1 MNKKVI
7 SLAMICIIC
16 SAQSACLPANKKNI
30 MPKNTKMGSITE
42 EQNNGR
48 INYNQAIQPD
58 IDEGEL
64 EQLKKSMAEKYQN
77 IAPKQWGE
85 NVEGVVRKISTTSK
99 VVALTFDACGGSTL
113 GSAYDKELI
122 DFLIKENIKAT
133 LFINS
138 RWIDANRDLFNQ
150 LSANSLFEIE
160 NHGYWHKPLST
171 NGKSAYGIGGT
182 RNIGEVVEEI
192 MRNQAKISGITGRKP
207 RYFRSGTAYYDEVAV
222 KIAGELGLKVIN
234 YNVLGDAGA
243 TFSAEQVKS
252 ACLSATPGAIIL
264 MHMNH
269 PESGT
274 AEGVKLA
281 IPELVRRGY
290 SFVKLEEYDAQL
302 ITNIVE
308 TGTVIHKVVAGDTL
322 WKLSVKYSAGIMEI
336 MKYNNL
342 GSDRIYVGQSLK
354 IPVAISDG
362 SKDVKEVV
370 HIVIAGDTLWKIAQK
385 YNTTLNNLTRTN
397 NLDVNKPIYP
407 GQMIRIV
414 R

>member
-7 SLAMICIIC
+7 SLIVICIVC
-16 SAQSACLPANKKNI
+16 SAQSACLPGNEKNS
-30 MPKNTKMGSITE
+30 MPKNINIGSITE
-42 EQNNGR
+42 GQNNER
-48 INYNQAIQPD
+48 VSYDQAIQTD
-58 IDEGEL
+58 IYEGEL

-85 NVEGVVRKISTTSK
+85 NVDGVVRKVSTTSK

-113 GSAYDKELI
+113 GSGYDKELI

-133 LFINS
+133 LFINA
-138 RWIDANRDLFNQ
+138 RWIDANSDLFKQ
-150 LSANSLFEIE
+150 LSSNSLFEIE
-160 NHGYWHKPLST
+160 NHGYLHKPLST
-171 NGKSAYGIGGT
+171 NGKAAYGIIGT
-182 RNIGEVVEEI
+182 RNIGEVIEEI
-192 MRNQAKISGITGRKP
+192 MRNQAKISGITGRKL

-243 TFSAEQVKS
+243 TFSSAQVNS

-281 IPELVRRGY
+281 IPELSRKGY

-302 ITNIVE
+302 ITNIIEV
-308 TGTVIHKVVAGDTL
+308 GAVIHKVVAGDTL
-322 WKLSVKYSAGIMEI
+322 WKLSMKYAVGIMEI
-336 MKYNNL
+336 MRYNNL
-342 GSDRIYVGQSLK
+342 GSDRLYIGQSIK
-354 IPVAISDG
+354 IPVGILNAPSQT
-362 SKDVKEVV
+362 KEIV
-370 HIVIAGDTLWKIAQK
+370 HIVTAGDTLWKIAQK

-397 NLDVNKPIYP
+397 NLDASKPIYI
-407 GQMIRIV
+407 GQRIRIV
-414 R
+414 M